1 AMTGYG
7 FPDML
12 VELVDLFAQGSR
24 EEAHDLF
31 DAHLPLIRYEQ
42 QLGIGLAVRK
52 HVLMRRGVIASDAQ
66 RKPGMALSATAR
78 AEVDYLLERLGRR
91 DKRAAV

>member
-1 AMTGYG
+1 GYG

-12 VELVDLFAQGSR
+12 AELVDLFAQGKR

-52 HVLMRRGVIASDAQ
+52 HVLMRRGVMTSDAQ
-66 RKPGMALSATAR
+66 RKPGLALSATAR
-78 AEVDYLLERLGRR
+78 AEVDYLLERLSRR
-91 DKRAAV
+91 DTRAAM